1 MKLKERAL
9 KLEKYELK
17 HYVFPKGFVLVID
30 TREQRP
36 LCVKVKGLTS
46 LVDTVKDGDYTIK
59 GFEDKFAIERKQISD
74 FYSYIGK
81 ERNKTTKKI
90 QRLAEFDFAAIVIE
104 ATLEDLLTPQ
114 LYSSVSPE
122 VARGFLTSINVR
134 YGIHTFFNRS
144 RDVIERWVL
153 DRAIKYYK
161 TMREA

>member
-9 KLEKYELK
+9 KLERYELK
-17 HYVFPKGFVLVID
+17 HYVFPKGFVLIVD
-30 TREQRP
+30 TREQKP
-36 LCVKVKGLTS
+36 LCRGVKGLTS
-46 LVDTVKDGDYTIK
+46 LVDTLHDGDYSIK
-59 GFEDKFAIERKQISD
+59 GFEDRFAIERKQISD
-74 FYSYIGK
+74 FYGYIGK
-81 ERNKTTKKI
+81 ERSKTTKKI
-90 QRLAEFDFAAIVIE
+90 KRLAEFDFAAIVIE
-104 ATLEDLLTPQ
+104 ATLEDLLMPQ

-161 TMREA
+161 VARES